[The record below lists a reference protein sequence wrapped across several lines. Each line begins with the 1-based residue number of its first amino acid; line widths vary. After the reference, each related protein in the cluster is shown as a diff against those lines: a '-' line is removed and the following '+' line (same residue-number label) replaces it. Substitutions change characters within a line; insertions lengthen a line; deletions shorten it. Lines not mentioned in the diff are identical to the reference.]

1 MLKFKNRGKGQLNGF
16 TGKNITFEAEPAQK
30 RAKKAAESSR
40 EHAYYNNV

>member
-1 MLKFKNRGKGQLNGF
+1 MLKHEIRGKGQLNGF
-16 TGKNITFEAEPAQK
+16 TAKNITFEAEPAQK